1 MNKSKSKRPKHDAA
15 PPDRLPPPQRRF
27 TREQELSVMVAALTD
42 VMSGASS
49 AGGGGG
55 GGDRAD
61 PASEPGGYV
70 TCRECEIEGCLGC
83 DYFLPALERG
93 ASSEADASSMHR
105 PSASNATGESRDAPG
120 AATGMRQKKEGRKS
134 CYRGVRQRP
143 WGKWAAEIR
152 DPRRGARVWLGTFD
166 TAEEAARAYDRAAV
180 EFRGPRAKLNFP
192 FVDHSLRESAAS
204 PSEGRE
210 ISPNGTEQQC
220 PETATA
226 TAREDQGSELWEV
239 LGDDEMQQWMTTMDF
254 GGDNSSDSSNGH
266 GRSS

>member
-15 PPDRLPPPQRRF
+15 PPPPTPPDHLPPPQRRL
-27 TREQELSVMVAALTD
+27 THEQELSVMVAALTD

-49 AGGGGG
+49 ARGGG
-55 GGDRAD
+55 GGDNHA
-61 PASEPGGYV
+61 PGGYV

-83 DYFLPALERG
+83 NYFPPALEHG
-93 ASSEADASSMHR
+93 ASSETDASSMHG

-120 AATGMRQKKEGRKS
+120 AATGIRQKKGGRKS
-134 CYRGVRQRP
+134 SYRGVRQRP

-166 TAEEAARAYDRAAV
+166 TAEEAARSYDRAAV

-210 ISPNGTEQQC
+210 ISPNGSEQQC

-226 TAREDQGSELWEV
+226 TAPEDQGRELWEV
-239 LGDDEMQQWMTTMDF
+239 FGDDEMQQWLTTVDF